1 MKRRKPMKPI
11 KFNPKKMAPLALM
24 GRAIKEISDTTYMLG
39 KGRIT
44 YGIDISAQA
53 SSLEDW
59 LSEHFIHSDD
69 ILMFRKMDDMAEE
82 ATAEYDPLWSAPN
95 CAVSQKDFAIID
107 GIPCLLSNV
116 PRANDKQ
123 NMAGGPKI
131 IRNIY
136 LYTLRCNGYPEK
148 LKSIIVEQLKIN
160 QEKVRKER
168 RTRKTRMISVL
179 TYNDEQSR
187 RIPKRSFD
195 NVFVPQDIR
204 DQITGN
210 IDNFL
215 SRKQWYRDNVIPYHF
230 GIMLYGPAG
239 TGKTST
245 AQAIADYI
253 PDSHLLYVSG
263 DDILYLPKMV
273 SDSVSSFS
281 TQTNVFIIEDVDCGL
296 DANKTSYRHAGSVAD
311 TKEEEHIGLASLLN
325 AIDGICAPFNTVF
338 IFTTNHIEKLDPAL
352 IRPGRIDLCLEIKPI
367 CLETFTEFMIHHFGE
382 DVKIPKT
389 LKIKEGLTF
398 AKLQLM
404 VMNHAT
410 AKEIID
416 FVKEK

>member
-1 MKRRKPMKPI
+1 MKRRKQKRF

-44 YGIDISAQA
+44 YGIDISTQ
-53 SSLEDW
+53 SSALEDW
-59 LSEHFIHSDD
+59 LGEHFTHSDD
-69 ILMFRKMDDMAEE
+69 LLMFRKMDDMAEE
-82 ATAEYDPLWSAPN
+82 AEANYEPLWSAPN
-95 CAVSQKDFAIID
+95 AILAQKDFAIID
-107 GIPCLLSNV
+107 GMPCILSAIP
-116 PRANDKQ
+116 RTNDKQ
-123 NMAGGPKI
+123 NTVGPKVM
-131 IRNIY
+131 RNIY

-148 LKSIIVEQLKIN
+148 LKAMIVEQLKIN
-160 QEKVRKER
+160 QEKVREER
-168 RTRKTRMISVL
+168 RTRKTRMIEVL
-179 TYNDEQSR
+179 SYNDEQTR

-195 NVFVPQDIR
+195 NVFVPKEIK
-204 DQITGN
+204 DQLTSN

-215 SRKQWYRDNVIPYHF
+215 ARKSWYRENVIPYHF
-230 GIMLYGPAG
+230 GIMLHGSAG

-263 DDILYLPKMV
+263 DDIMYLPKMV
-273 SDSVSSFS
+273 NDSVSSFS
-281 TQTNVFIIEDVDCGL
+281 NQTNIFIIEDVDCGM
-296 DANKTSYRHAGSVAD
+296 DVSKTSNRHTGSIVD

-367 CLETFTEFMIHHFGE
+367 CLETFMEFMVHHFGE

-389 LKIKEGLTF
+389 LKLKDGLTF

-416 FVKEK
+416 FVRVEK

>member
-1 MKRRKPMKPI
+1 MKRRKLKKF

-44 YGIDISAQA
+44 YGIDISTQT
-53 SSLEDW
+53 SVLEDW
-59 LSEHFIHSDD
+59 LGENFTHSDD
-69 ILMFRKMDDMAEE
+69 ILMFRKMDDTAEE
-82 ATAEYDPLWSAPN
+82 SSANYEPLWSAPN
-95 CAVSQKDFAIID
+95 CTIFQKDFAIID
-107 GIPCLLSNV
+107 GMPCILSTV
-116 PRANDKQ
+116 PKNDKQ
-123 NMAGGPKI
+123 NTVGPKI
-131 IRNIY
+131 SRNIY

-148 LKSIIVEQLKIN
+148 LKSMITEQIKIN
-160 QEKVRKER
+160 QEKVREER

-179 TYNDEQSR
+179 SYNDEQSR

-195 NVFVPQDIR
+195 NVFVPKDIK
-204 DQITGN
+204 DQLTSN

-215 SRKQWYRDNVIPYHF
+215 ARKSWYRENVIPYHF
-230 GIMLYGPAG
+230 GIMLHGSAG

-273 SDSVSSFS
+273 NDSVSSFS
-281 TQTNVFIIEDVDCGL
+281 NQTNVFIIEDVDCGM
-296 DANKTSYRHAGSVAD
+296 DVNKTSYRHAGSTAD

-367 CLETFTEFMIHHFGE
+367 CLETFIEFMIHHFGE

-389 LKIKEGLTF
+389 LKLKDGLTF

>member
-1 MKRRKPMKPI
+1 MKRRKHKKF

-24 GRAIKEISDTTYMLG
+24 GRAIKELSDTTYMVG
-39 KGRIT
+39 KGYLI
-44 YGIDISAQA
+44 YGIDISTQA
-53 SSLEDW
+53 SALEGW
-59 LSEHFIHSDD
+59 LSEHFIHCDD

-82 ATAEYDPLWSAPN
+82 AEANYEPLWSAPN
-95 CAVSQKDFAIID
+95 AIIAQKDFAIVD
-107 GIPCLLSNV
+107 GVPCILSTV
-116 PRANDKQ
+116 PRTNDK
-123 NMAGGPKI
+123 NTVGPKI
-131 IRNIY
+131 LRNIY
-136 LYTLRCNGYPEK
+136 LHTLRCNGYPEK
-148 LKSIIVEQLKIN
+148 LKEMIVEQIKMD
-160 QEKVRKER
+160 QEKVREER

-179 TYNDEQSR
+179 SYNDEQTR
-187 RIPKRSFD
+187 KIPKRSFN
-195 NVFVPQDIR
+195 NVFVPKDIK
-204 DQITGN
+204 DQLTGN

-215 SRKQWYRDNVIPYHF
+215 ARKSWYRENVIPYHF
-230 GIMLYGPAG
+230 GIMLYGSAG

-253 PDSHLLYVSG
+253 TDSHLLYVSG

-273 SDSVSSFS
+273 NDTVSSFS
-281 TQTNVFIIEDVDCGL
+281 NQTNVFIIEDVDCGM
-296 DANKTSYRHAGSVAD
+296 DIKRTSIRQVD
-311 TKEEEHIGLASLLN
+311 TKEDEHIGLASLLN

-367 CLETFTEFMIHHFGE
+367 CLETFMEFMIHHFGE

-389 LKIKEGLTF
+389 LKLKDGLTF

-416 FVKEK
+416 FVRVEK